1 MFASYY
7 DKNDFQVSLPYLPCL
22 LFLIFPFWV
31 KKKKKEDSFDE
42 ECLTVGLQKILR
54 SGSQG
59 FGGALSWW
67 DVTRTETAADFY
79 LALYFPYALAFRCDI
94 LDFLSAGSV
103 GTSGCLLGLSG
114 KIPLSSRTWGWGP
127 VRG

>member
-1 MFASYY
+1 MSVIFNLS
-7 DKNDFQVSLPYLPCL
+7 
-22 LFLIFPFWV
+22 FLGE
-31 KKKKKEDSFDE
+31 KKKKDSFVE
-42 ECLTVGLQKILR
+42 ECLTVGLQKTLR

-94 LDFLSAGSV
+94 LDFLSAGGV
-103 GTSGCLLGLSG
+103 GTSGRLLGLSG
-114 KIPLSSRTWGWGP
+114 KIPLSSRAWGWGP
-127 VRG
+127 ICG